1 MIDEKRL
8 AEFIKDDIS
17 IFDEKCDK
25 LNMND
30 QEYIRYRA
38 MTSEAYKIIGY
49 IEAMREANN
58 VRKTKKVSKEKY

>member
-8 AEFIKDDIS
+8 VQFIKDDIS
-17 IFDEKCDK
+17 MFDKKCDN

-38 MTSEAYKIIGY
+38 MASEAYKIIGY
-49 IEAMREANN
+49 IAAMREENN
-58 VRKTKKVSKEKY
+58 VRKAKKVSKEKY

>member
-8 AEFIKDDIS
+8 VQFIKDDINM
-17 IFDEKCDK
+17 FDKKCDK

-49 IEAMREANN
+49 IEAMREVNN